1 MEKRFSHKGT
11 KAQREDEMSCSSFVR
26 FESSVVERTHFFCY
40 SVEFKGRKESAMKSE
55 CSRQVGKRKLPKIK
69 GVPSGELLKQ
79 GAEWN
84 DEMHRMFPF
93 RYMPRGGVLFFK
105 TMEASNQHEEACRAA
120 AMAKRAKERMHE

>member
-1 MEKRFSHKGT
+1 MNLYDRAHEGWIRWRFFRRALRVLRG
-11 KAQREDEMSCSSFVR
+11 
-26 FESSVVERTHFFCY
+26 VERTHFFCY
-40 SVEFKGRKESAMKSE
+40 SVEFKGRKDSAMKSE